1 MIINRFPLRAFG
13 SAPLPPPASFAMQPS
28 RAAVAH
34 RVGWVLAV
42 IGLVLAPRCADAQA
56 ALPPK
61 NAHYSGRT
69 SQGLAVSLDQF
80 PLAGRRSV
88 MWGVNDRTTCRSL
101 GTLPVEMW
109 GDLVT
114 LDRAGHVTDVVY
126 GASPV
131 NKVFQIAGSPHTMIE
146 VSRLTLTAHFTS
158 SRKVR
163 GTYRR
168 QSALIDYS
176 TFPNGP
182 VVDTC
187 DTGQVTWSAT
197 LHR

>member
-1 MIINRFPLRAFG
+1 
-13 SAPLPPPASFAMQPS
+13 
-28 RAAVAH
+28 
-34 RVGWVLAV
+34 
-42 IGLVLAPRCADAQA
+42 
-56 ALPPK
+56 
-61 NAHYSGRT
+61 
-69 SQGLAVSLDQF
+69 
-80 PLAGRRSV
+80 

-114 LDRAGHVTDVVY
+114 LDRAGRVTDVVY
-126 GASPV
+126 VAYLV
-131 NKVFQIAGSPHTMIE
+131 NKVFQIAGSPHRMIE
-146 VSRLTLTAHFTS
+146 VSRLRLTARFIS
-158 SRKVR
+158 SRKVQ

-168 QSALIDYS
+168 ESVLIDNA

-187 DTGQVTWSAT
+187 DTGQVTWTAT